1 MGSITMAQRHRYSVP
16 RMGLAARL
24 LSCVS
29 WDSMGI
35 GGDFHRQTRL
45 SLHGLRRLE
54 RPSTP
59 QAPDEAPAIKL
70 PSPEPGPGALGQAM
84 RTRRSV
90 REYASRPLG
99 LGQVSELLYAGC
111 GVTARAYG
119 HNHLRAAPSAGALY
133 PFEVYLVV
141 NRVADLEPGIYHYD
155 PRAHGVELR
164 AQGDFSG
171 ELVLACLGQEFL
183 FGAGVVLVL
192 AAVFDRTCH
201 KYGDRGY
208 RYVYM
213 EAGHISQNLYLQATN
228 LGLATVAIGAF
239 LNDQVNVLIGLDGI
253 QAAAVY
259 LQAVGTKD
267 EASLA

>member
-1 MGSITMAQRHRYSVP
+1 
-16 RMGLAARL
+16 
-24 LSCVS
+24 
-29 WDSMGI
+29 MGI
-35 GGDFHRQTRL
+35 GEQFHRQTYL
-45 SLHGLRRLE
+45 TMHGLRGLE

-59 QAPDEAPAIKL
+59 QAPDEAPVIRL
-70 PSPEPGPGALGQAM
+70 PSPEPTPDALGQAM

-90 REYASRPLG
+90 RGYASRPLG

-111 GVTARAYG
+111 GVTGRAYG
-119 HNHLRAAPSAGALY
+119 HNLRAAPSAGALY

-171 ELVLACLGQEFL
+171 GLVLACLGQEFL

-192 AAVFDRTCH
+192 AAVFDRTCD

-213 EAGHISQNLYLQATN
+213 EAGHISQNLYLQAAD

-239 LNDQVNVLIGLDGI
+239 LDDQVNALIGLDGI
-253 QAAAVY
+253 KEAAIY
-259 LQAVGTKD
+259 LQAVGTGQ
-267 EASLA
+267 EA